1 MNTSMR
7 AIAFV
12 LLTLIGPAQLA
23 RAQWAVF
30 DSANF
35 SENIRSVLYQLQT
48 VENQITQLQNEARM
62 LENQGRQLTSLNY
75 NSLTRL
81 RVTLATT
88 TRLLQQAEGVAYS
101 VSGTDA
107 GLAQLYPA
115 LYTASS
121 TLEQM
126 QNDAR
131 KRRTNSRTA
140 TQTAMRVQSQSFENM
155 TDDTDTLS
163 ELIDRSQSAIG
174 QLQAAQATNQLLAL
188 QARQS
193 MQEQQ
198 LRIAHDRA
206 EAVEQARITAMVV
219 QADELQRRFLGSG
232 TRYTSEPVDFYGH

>member
-1 MNTSMR
+1 MNASMR

-12 LLTLIGPAQLA
+12 LLTLVGPAQLA

-30 DSANF
+30 DSTNY

-62 LENQGRQLTSLNY
+62 LENEGRQLSSLNY

-115 LYTASS
+115 LYSASS
-121 TLEQM
+121 SIEQM
-126 QNDAR
+126 ANDAR
-131 KRRTNSRTA
+131 KRRANTRAA
-140 TQTAMRVQSQSFENM
+140 TQTAMRVQSQSYENM

-163 ELIDRSQSAIG
+163 ELIDRSQGAVG
-174 QLQAAQATNQLLAL
+174 QLQATQATNQLLAL
-188 QARQS
+188 QARQA
-193 MQEQQ
+193 MQDQQ

-206 EAVEQARITAMVV
+206 DAVEQARIEAMGA
-219 QADELQRRFLGSG
+219 QTDELQRRFLGDG
-232 TRYTSEPVDFYGH
+232 TRYTPEPVDFYGR